1 MYWILFSIFPEKYRA
16 NEAGQKRHET
26 MFEIL
31 KENLVKMK
39 GENFLVNS
47 SFSRKILE
55 KNKIAPLYFLK
66 IF

>member
-1 MYWILFSIFPEKYRA
+1 
-16 NEAGQKRHET
+16 

-55 KNKIAPLYFLK
+55 KKTKLPRF
-66 IF
+66 IFSRFSDRSS

>member
-1 MYWILFSIFPEKYRA
+1 
-16 NEAGQKRHET
+16 

-39 GENFLVNS
+39 GENFFVNS

-55 KNKIAPLYFLK
+55 KNKIAPLYFRK